1 MRKNTYRAFGS
12 VLLATL
18 TACGGGGGGGGGG
31 GFPIAPIAVT
41 PNTPPP
47 ATNPDPV
54 PQDPVLPALS
64 LDFELLTNEFDPV
77 KLLAALNAEGSKGFR
92 WLTSP
97 NFKNDPRHVLSKDTK
112 ATDKYIVEFLD
123 VGLSQADYLT
133 QIDARGAHGFKLI
146 NDGALQRNSAVS
158 AWYSYTLETS
168 LRRNNSNTDPNNDPV
183 SLDGFLA
190 QLNAKGAQGNR
201 YVGEKHFAPLPDGRF
216 NIQSVYENA
225 GNGAF
230 QYEMLSR
237 AGKDADFIAQLNA
250 QGARGFRFNFIAY
263 LKSGEAKAFYVKDKA
278 QTPKFSYWIADR
290 PADASAFLAQL
301 KDNASRGRAFFID
314 NYASGTDRV
323 TGPGSSEPAQKII
336 YSASAQCQGVLC
348 GDLYA
353 FSIMSNY

>member
-1 MRKNTYRAFGS
+1 MRNNTYSALGIA
-12 VLLATL
+12 LLATL

-31 GFPIAPIAVT
+31 GFPIAPIAIT
-41 PNTPPP
+41 PSTPPP
-47 ATNPDPV
+47 AANPDPV

-77 KLLAALNAEGSKGFR
+77 KLLAALNAEGGKGFR
-92 WLTSP
+92 WVTSP

-112 ATDKYIVEFLD
+112 ATDKYIYEFLD

-133 QIDARGAHGFKLI
+133 QINARGAHGFRLL
-146 NDGALQRNSAVS
+146 NDGTLLRNSAVS
-158 AWYSYTLETS
+158 AWYSYALETS
-168 LRRNNSNTDPNNDPV
+168 LRRNSFNTDPNNDPV

-190 QLNAKGAQGNR
+190 QLNAKGAQGSR
-201 YVGEKHFAPLPDGRF
+201 YIGEKLFASLPDGRF

-230 QYEMLSR
+230 QYEMLPG

-250 QGARGFRFNFIAY
+250 QGAKGFRLNFIVF
-263 LKSGEAKAFYVKDKA
+263 LKSGETKAFYVKDKA
-278 QTPKFSYWIADR
+278 QTPKFTYWIVDR
-290 PADASAFLAQL
+290 PVDASAFLAQL
-301 KDNASRGRAFFID
+301 KDNASRGRAFFVD

-323 TGPGSSEPAQKII
+323 TGPGSSEPVQKVI

-353 FSIMSNY
+353 FSIMSIY